1 MTEAAP
7 VTSRIE
13 KGEALDKEIGG
24 STSKVSQE
32 SPTLSNEE
40 KRKSRLARL
49 RNLKLARNEAR
60 KLNRAEVVE
69 EDRKKKLPQN
79 WENRK
84 KRAEWELS
92 EIEKRKQCEAEG
104 EDYDRIKLLD
114 VSAIEAETKERA
126 KRRKKNPD
134 VGFSTYEEAS
144 VRQNQRL
151 TKQIKPDMEAYEKQ
165 RQELGDETFY
175 ATVNTILPGK
185 VKDTPEGIQR
195 LVDNLEKQKDK
206 AKKFHRRRFYN
217 DNKDVDYINE
227 RNSKFNAKAE
237 RFYGKYTAE
246 IKQNL
251 ERGTAV

>member
-1 MTEAAP
+1 MENGPEVKT
-7 VTSRIE
+7 T
-13 KGEALDKEIGG
+13 
-24 STSKVSQE
+24 
-32 SPTLSNEE
+32 EE
-40 KRKSRLARL
+40 KRNERLIRL

-69 EDRKKKLPQN
+69 EDRKSKLPQN

-92 EIEKRKQCEAEG
+92 EIDKRKQCEAEG
-104 EDYDRIKLLD
+104 EDYDRVKLLR
-114 VSAIEAETKERA
+114 VSAVEAEAIERA

-134 VGFSTYEEAS
+134 LGFSTYEEATA
-144 VRQNQRL
+144 RQNRRL
-151 TKQIKPDMEAYEKQ
+151 TKQIKPDMVAYEKQ
-165 RQELGDETFY
+165 REELGDDTFY
-175 ATVNTILPGK
+175 ATVNTVLPGK

-195 LVDNLEKQKDK
+195 LVDDLEKQKDK

-217 DNKDVDYINE
+217 ENKDVDYINE

>member
-1 MTEAAP
+1 MEKEKDQQ
-7 VTSRIE
+7 IE
-13 KGEALDKEIGG
+13 IKATKNKCKERLD
-24 STSKVSQE
+24 
-32 SPTLSNEE
+32 
-40 KRKSRLARL
+40 RL

-69 EDRKKKLPQN
+69 EDRRSTLPAN

-84 KRAEWELS
+84 KRAEWELA
-92 EIEKRKQCEAEG
+92 EVGKREQCKAEG
-104 EDYDRIKLLD
+104 EDYDRVKLLS
-114 VSAIEAETKERA
+114 VSAVEAESIQHA

-134 VGFSTYEEAS
+134 QGFSTYEEATA
-144 VRQNQRL
+144 RQNRRL
-151 TKQIKPDMEAYEKQ
+151 TKQIKPDMVAYEKQ
-165 RQELGDETFY
+165 REELGDETFY
-175 ATVNTILPGK
+175 ATVNTLLPGK

-195 LVDNLEKQKDK
+195 LVDDLEKQKDK
-206 AKKFHRRRFYN
+206 AKKFRRRRFYN
-217 DNKDVDYINE
+217 ENKDVDYINE

>member
-1 MTEAAP
+1 MAGNEAIELKKTE
-7 VTSRIE
+7 TSVSPCTSSE
-13 KGEALDKEIGG
+13 YEC
-24 STSKVSQE
+24 STSAVAE
-32 SPTLSNEE
+32 SVEE
-40 KRKSRLARL
+40 KRKNRLERL

-69 EDRKKKLPQN
+69 EDRKKKLPDN

-92 EIEKRKQCEAEG
+92 EIDKRKQCEDEG
-104 EDYDRIKLLD
+104 EDYDRVKLLD
-114 VSAIEAETKERA
+114 VSAVEAETKERA

-134 VGFSTYEEAS
+134 MGFSTYEEAS
-144 VRQNQRL
+144 IRQNQRL
-151 TKQIKPDMEAYEKQ
+151 VKQIKPDMEAYKKQ
-165 RQELGDETFY
+165 REELGNETFY

-185 VKDTPEGIQR
+185 IKDTPEGIQR
-195 LVDNLEKQKDK
+195 LVEDLERQKDK
-206 AKKFHRRRFYN
+206 AKKFRRRRFY
-217 DNKDVDYINE
+217 DENKDVDYINE